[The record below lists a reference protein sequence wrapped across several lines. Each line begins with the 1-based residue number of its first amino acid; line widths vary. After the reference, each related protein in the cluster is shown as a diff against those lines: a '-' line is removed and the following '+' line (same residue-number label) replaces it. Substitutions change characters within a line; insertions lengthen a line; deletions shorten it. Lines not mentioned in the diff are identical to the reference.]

1 MLKSK
6 KFSKFMLF
14 VSLIVLV
21 LLIFGR
27 PLVSLATSYLWL
39 KSISF
44 ENVFNVS
51 FKAQLIIGIPVIIF
65 IFSVLYLYI
74 RVLLNNYYKFMGTP
88 EASVVKK
95 NERVAAVYPFF
106 FALSYGSSFTS
117 ANWLRILTWLNKAE
131 FGYMDPIFSRDV
143 SFYTFSYPLMNSII
157 EFFILLV
164 FWLIVTTIGFYM
176 VMFRTQPPEEGK
188 VIYLNATQA
197 KKVTLKN
204 LFDKSVYA
212 YLVKKV
218 TILASIIFTL
228 IGFSYILKGYEL
240 LVSPRG
246 VAVGASYT
254 DINVT
259 LMSYRIL
266 MVLAF
271 LSAITIY
278 FGFTKKKFKLAVS
291 APAAFVVVAFASVVV
306 AALVQ
311 QLVVEPDEISK
322 EIEYLGYNIENTQRA
337 FNLESVDGID
347 YNVDQ
352 NLTLDSLENNQE
364 VVKNIRINDARPL
377 KQTYNEIQGI
387 RLYYQFNDVDLDR
400 YIIDGEYREVFI
412 SAREMN
418 QDKLAEKAKTWI
430 NEHLVYTHGYGLV
443 LSPVNVVTD
452 DGQPELMMKNV
463 PPITDTDLEIVRP
476 EIYFGEKMNN
486 YIVVNTD
493 EQEFD
498 YPKGEAYQT
507 TVYEGKEGIELNF
520 VNKFLFSIKESS
532 LKLILANKINDES
545 KLIINRNIFRRV
557 KEITPFLEFDT
568 NPYVVIG
575 DSGSVYWILDA
586 YTTSNLHPYSQ
597 SYLLNGKKVNYVRN
611 SVKIVVNSY
620 SGETSYYVFDDE
632 DPILKTY
639 MNVYEDLFKEESELP
654 DGLINHIRY
663 PQEFL
668 KLQAEVYKTY
678 HISSP
683 VVFYNGEDY
692 WDIAEEKYMSDVQV
706 VNPNYMSFQ
715 MPGSDGVEFLLT
727 IPYTP
732 REKANMTS
740 LLIAQNDGEN
750 YGKLS
755 LLKFPK
761 DKTIQGPMMIESRI
775 DQDSVISP
783 QLTLWSQE
791 GSNVLRGNLLIIPI
805 DSSLLYV
812 EPIYLEADNSNN
824 LPEMKMVILAYEDK
838 VVMEETLEKAISK
851 IFGDKKVIDEN
862 VTYTPGEGS
871 DFSGLIDKIEKAI
884 DKSEEQLDFLN
895 ELLDELK
902 TDLNENQNE

>member
-1 MLKSK
+1 MLKNK
-6 KFSKFMLF
+6 KFSKIILF
-14 VSLIVLV
+14 VSIVILV
-21 LLIFGR
+21 LLVFGR
-27 PLVSLATSYLWL
+27 PLVALATSYLWL

-44 ENVFNVS
+44 VNVFNVS
-51 FKAQLIIGIPVIIF
+51 FKAQLLIGIPIITF
-65 IFSVLYLYI
+65 VFLVLYIYI
-74 RVLLNNYYKFMGTP
+74 RVLLKNYYNFMGSP
-88 EASVVKK
+88 DKSVIKK
-95 NERVAAVYPFF
+95 NKWLAAIYPIF
-106 FALSYGSSFTS
+106 FALSYGSSFAS
-117 ANWLRILTWLNKAE
+117 ANWLKILTWINKVE
-131 FGYMDPIFSRDV
+131 FGYMDPIFNNDI
-143 SFYTFSYPLMNSII
+143 SFYTFTFPLMKSMVD
-157 EFFILLV
+157 FFILLV
-164 FWLIVTTIGFYM
+164 FWLIVTTVGFYM
-176 VMFRTQPPEEGK
+176 IMFRTQPPEKGK
-188 VIYLNATQA
+188 VIYLNANQA
-197 KKVTLKN
+197 KKFAIKD
-204 LFDKSVYA
+204 LFDKNVYS

-266 MVLAF
+266 ALLAF
-271 LSAITIY
+271 VSALTI
-278 FGFTKKKFKLAVS
+278 FIGFSKKKFKLAIS
-291 APAAFVVVAFASVVV
+291 APVSFVFVAVVSVLI
-306 AALVQ
+306 ATLVQ
-311 QLVVEPDEISK
+311 QFVVEPDEISK
-322 EIEYLGYNIENTQRA
+322 EIEYLAYNIENTQKA
-337 FNLESVDGID
+337 FNLENVDGID

-352 NLTLDSLENNQE
+352 NLDLKSLEKNDE

-452 DGQPELMMKNV
+452 DGQPELIMKNL

-507 TVYEGKEGIELNF
+507 TVYEGSEGVKLGLI
-520 VNKFLFSIKESS
+520 NKFLFAIRESS
-532 LKLILANKINDES
+532 TKLILANKINDNS
-545 KLIINRNIFRRV
+545 RIIINRNIFRRV
-557 KEITPFLEFDT
+557 KEITPFLEIDT

-575 DSGSVYWILDA
+575 DSGSIYWILDA

-611 SVKIVVNSY
+611 SVKIVIDSY
-620 SGETSYYVFDDE
+620 SGETSYYIFDDE

-639 MNVYEDLFKEESELP
+639 MNVYSDLFKDESELP

-692 WDIAEEKYMSDVQV
+692 WDIAEEKYMSDVQA

-715 MPGSDGVEFLLT
+715 MPGGDRVEFLLT

-740 LLIAQNDGEN
+740 LLIAQNDAPN

-838 VVMEETLEKAISK
+838 VVMEETLEKAIAK
-851 IFGDKKVIDEN
+851 IFGDKKIVDEN
-862 VTYTPGEGS
+862 ITYTSEDGA

-895 ELLDELK
+895 QLLDELK
-902 TDLNENQNE
+902 IDLSQDKN